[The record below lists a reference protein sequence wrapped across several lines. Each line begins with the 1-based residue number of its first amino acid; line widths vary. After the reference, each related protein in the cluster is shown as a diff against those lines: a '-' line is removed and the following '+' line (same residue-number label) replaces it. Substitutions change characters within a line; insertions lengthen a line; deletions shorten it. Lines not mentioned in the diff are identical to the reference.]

1 MIHCSFGW
9 KDIGSL
15 EDLKAT
21 ELEPADSGRQIAYRC
36 ENTEIINQG
45 GRSTVV
51 ANGLN
56 DILIVNTQDAVYVG
70 KTAAFQKC
78 PHLRIFL
85 DNIFQRIG
93 FPLLSYINGIL
104 CIHD

>member
-1 MIHCSFGW
+1 MFAPVFMAMGINRFARM
-9 KDIGSL
+9 
-15 EDLKAT
+15 DLYPLHA
-21 ELEPADSGRQIAYRC
+21 ESRVIRQKFITSPRP
-36 ENTEIINQG
+36 
-45 GRSTVV
+45 
-51 ANGLN
+51 
-56 DILIVNTQDAVYVG
+56 VYD
-70 KTAAFQKC
+70 TAAFQKC